1 MAQLDINFPD
11 NLLGNLLSSS
21 FEDIAKEAL
30 EEATP
35 VMVESIKDSI
45 RAAERG
51 AGTGELVESI
61 KGVKPK
67 KTKTDAY
74 IVNVGPSGKSKTF
87 YYDSKNHKRT
97 YPVSN
102 ALKGIWLNYGNAHQ
116 APSPWLTPAINNA
129 QAEILRIFQKK
140 WEEMTR

>member
-1 MAQLDINFPD
+1 MAELDINFPD
-11 NLLGNLLSSS
+11 DLFSNLINSS

-30 EEATP
+30 EDVTSI
-35 VMVESIKDSI
+35 MVESIKDSI
-45 RAAERG
+45 RAAEHG
-51 AGTGELVESI
+51 SGTGELVESI

-67 KTKTDAY
+67 KTKTDAWV
-74 IVNVGPSGKSKTF
+74 VNVGPSGKSKSY
-87 YYDSKNHKRT
+87 YYDSKTHKRQ

-129 QAEILRIFQKK
+129 QAEILLKMQKK